1 MSRAKVN
8 SQTIF
13 PALSGEETD
22 RTPGLAQD
30 PGLVGPY
37 AQAPVTEHDP
47 RVRAALEKILTAARE
62 IRPVLRER
70 QGQTE
75 IDGQY
80 AQDIHE
86 YFVKNDFYKVLLP
99 QVFGGLE
106 LGVPAFFQMIS
117 EVARG
122 CPSTAWCLSLSVA
135 HTLTLASYWPLSVQK
150 EVFGKKGYM
159 VAPASGQ
166 IAASTVTPVEG
177 GYLLS
182 GTWRYCSG
190 APYSTHFF
198 PTVVIP
204 ATDTEPEH
212 RAWIVVDREN
222 YEVLDDWGRVIGMKG
237 SGSNGI
243 TMTDVFIP
251 AERVS
256 AETWAAEADEPSIGY
271 EIHKNPTYAGVFF
284 GFAEGEVAAV
294 AAGLG
299 YAAID
304 EYERI
309 IRMTKA
315 PYDPEGSKR
324 VDNDDWRRVL
334 GMAMAKVD
342 AANAALVRCGQQY
355 EEYSRRVVEGIDA
368 FDGAR
373 SMRLNNAYFVVEELV
388 WEALQQMVR
397 TAGSGFSAD
406 GQAMQRYFRDIWT
419 TVSRTDQFE
428 FFAAPAMAYHFDGEA
443 AFDKS
448 QRKND
453 AA

>member
-1 MSRAKVN
+1 MSRVKLPPESILPASIGSGGAKTAKLKV
-8 SQTIF
+8 
-13 PALSGEETD
+13 
-22 RTPGLAQD
+22 D

-37 AQAPVTEHDP
+37 SQAVVTESDP
-47 RVRAALEKILTAARE
+47 YVRSELTRILTAARE
-62 IRPVLRER
+62 IRPVLRQR
-70 QGQTE
+70 QAETE
-75 IDGQY
+75 AAGQY
-80 AQDIHE
+80 AAEIHE
-86 YFVKNDFYKVLLP
+86 YFVEHGFYKVLLP
-99 QVFGGLE
+99 KKFGGLE
-106 LGVPAFFQMIS
+106 LPVSAFFAMIS

-135 HTLTLASYWPLSVQK
+135 HTLTLASYWPEHVQA
-150 EVFGKKGYM
+150 EVFGQNGYM
-159 VAPASGQ
+159 IAPASGQ
-166 IAASTVTPVEG
+166 IAASRVVPVEG

-204 ATDTEPEH
+204 ATETTLEH
-212 RAWIVVDREN
+212 RAWMVVDRGS
-222 YEVLDDWGRVIGMKG
+222 YEVLNDWGRVIGMRG

-243 TMTDVFIP
+243 TMTDVFVP
-251 AERVS
+251 FDRVS
-256 AETWAAEADEPSIGY
+256 AETWISEATEPSVGY
-271 EIHKNPTYAGVFF
+271 EIHQNATYGGVFF

-315 PYDPEGSKR
+315 PYDPAGSLR
-324 VDNDDWRRVL
+324 VDNDDWRRIL

-342 AANAALVRCGQQY
+342 AANAVLIQSGRLY
-355 EEYSRRVVEGIDA
+355 EEYARRVVDGVDA

-373 SMRLNNAYFVVEELV
+373 AMRLNNAHFVVEELV
-388 WEALQQMVR
+388 WEALQQLVR
-397 TAGSGFSAD
+397 TAGTGFSAD

-428 FFAAPAMAYHFDGEA
+428 FFAGPAMAFHLDGEA
-443 AFDKS
+443 SYEADVLSKET
-448 QRKND
+448 
-453 AA
+453 A

>member
-8 SQTIF
+8 TQTIF
-13 PALSGEETD
+13 PAPLGESTVKTPKLS
-22 RTPGLAQD
+22 QD

-37 AQAPVTEHDP
+37 AQAVVTESDP
-47 RVRAALEKILTAARE
+47 RVRTELERILTAARK

-70 QGQTE
+70 QAQTE
-75 IDGQY
+75 DDGQY
-80 AQDIHE
+80 APDIHE
-86 YFVKNDFYKVLLP
+86 YFKEHGFYKVLLP
-99 QVFGGLE
+99 QTFGGLE
-106 LGVPAFFQMIS
+106 LGVPAFFMMIS
-117 EVARG
+117 EVSRG

-135 HTLTLASYWPLSVQK
+135 HTLTLSSYWPEHVQR
-150 EVFGKKGYM
+150 EVFGKHGYM

-204 ATDTEPEH
+204 ATEDEPEH
-212 RAWIVVDREN
+212 RAWMVVDRES

-243 TMTDVFIP
+243 TMTDVFVP
-251 AERVS
+251 ADRVC
-256 AETWAAEADEPSIGY
+256 AETWTSDIEEPSIGY
-271 EIHKNPTYAGVFF
+271 QIHKNPTYSGAFF

-309 IRMTKA
+309 IRMSKA
-315 PYDPEGSKR
+315 PYDPNGSMR

-342 AANAALVRCGQQY
+342 AANAALIQCGRQY
-355 EEYSRRVVEGIDA
+355 EEYVRRMVEGIDS

-428 FFAAPAMAYHFDGEA
+428 FFVGPAMAFHFEGEA
-443 AFDKS
+443 AYE
-448 QRKND
+448 
-453 AA
+453 AANKGASE